1 MYVTALASWM
11 HVLFGS
17 RADELARLTS
27 FIERERAFS
36 GSQFLQS
43 THVFGWL
50 KAAPCHP

>member
-1 MYVTALASWM
+1 MYITAMAAWM

-36 GSQFLQS
+36 GSQFLQAL
-43 THVFGWL
+43 VFGWL
-50 KAAPCHP
+50 QTAPCHP